1 MDHDDI
7 PDHEHAGE
15 RSALPAP
22 LRPAEEP
29 PELAAP
35 EPGFAPVP
43 AAGGPRQLRP
53 AEAFNA
59 KPGRRGPARDAAQ
72 RHGGEPAPLFDFA
85 TGKLLPAPFPRRGP
99 GKAHDPHDP
108 PVEPGSR
115 LPPGRGGAFPGGNPS
130 DAPRPKR
137 PKPVARPADPPD
149 AADLLRVIHPVAPPE
164 PPSPAAPGRAVP
176 PPAMRDLRASP
187 PQPAAPPV
195 RRARRPSSRPTAPG
209 RPAPG
214 GPRRLGLPVPVRV
227 TTGQGGRPRM
237 IDGDAVEAVRE
248 SWLIE
253 DRWWTAEPLRRRYW
267 EVVTAAGRNLVV
279 FRDLERGTWAMQR

>member
-1 MDHDDI
+1 MPHDDDPRDHDAVS
-7 PDHEHAGE
+7 P
-15 RSALPAP
+15 ALPMP

-29 PELAAP
+29 PEFAAAP
-35 EPGFAPVP
+35 PPAP
-43 AAGGPRQLRP
+43 AAPRQLRP
-53 AEAFNA
+53 AEAFNG

-72 RHGGEPAPLFDFA
+72 RHGDEPAPLFDFA

-130 DAPRPKR
+130 DNPRPKR
-137 PKPVARPADPPD
+137 PKPVARLTEPPD
-149 AADLLRVIHPVAPPE
+149 TGDLLRVIHPAAPPE
-164 PPSPAAPGRAVP
+164 PPAPAPARAQPAP
-176 PPAMRDLRASP
+176 PPVRDLRASP
-187 PQPAAPPV
+187 PQPAAPP
-195 RRARRPSSRPTAPG
+195 ARRSRPRPG
-209 RPAPG
+209 RPAVPERAAPG
-214 GPRRLGLPVPVRV
+214 GPRRLGLPVPVHV
-227 TTGQGGRPRM
+227 TTGQSGRPRT